1 MIPRLLALWRDMA
14 RSQAV
19 ASPQEEKWLR
29 DLWSSHLRDL
39 NHEEERTERRWGW
52 YAVGRD
58 VLLALAVVGYIW
70 WVTKH

>member
-52 YAVGRD
+52 YAVVRD
-58 VLLALAVVGYIW
+58 VVFALAVVGYIV
-70 WVTKH
+70 WVAQH